1 MKRMLS
7 AAATSARFLQQEF
20 ILSFSPAVGKFI
32 AAKPS
37 DCTGCVA
44 GLIEGG
50 MRAQREEINGLPEL
64 QIRTIGWWRLDP
76 VGNIPNGR

>member
-7 AAATSARFLQQEF
+7 AAAASARFVQQEF

-50 MRAQREEINGLPEL
+50 MRARE
-64 QIRTIGWWRLDP
+64 RR
-76 VGNIPNGR
+76 